1 MSISTLIGVLV
12 GFGLF
17 LGAIAI
23 STDNYIVFLSVPSL
37 VIVLGGTLAAAFI
50 SFEARYVMQALRALG
65 EIFKAPSMRR
75 NMLNAE
81 VGRVIRWG
89 YLAQRGG
96 VVALESEINKDD
108 DPFLR
113 FGLELIVTGYDG
125 NDVLEILENS
135 AYQAFQRRVV
145 ISNIL
150 RSMGSTSPAFG
161 MIGTLVGL
169 IVMLATLGDDPSKL
183 GPGLAIALITTLYG
197 VLAAR
202 LVFMPTS
209 AKIAQR
215 EDIQRFRNHLMAV
228 GMAMLADKRN
238 PRYIQDRMNS
248 FLDPDLHYDIDR
260 QMKDAPGVAAAMAAR
275 SGEGRRRP
283 RGPAGTT
290 RDEPGRPGAT
300 RAAGRPGRG

>member
-37 VIVLGGTLAAAFI
+37 VIVLGGTMAAAFI
-50 SFEARYVMQALRALG
+50 SFEARYVMQELRALG

-202 LVFMPTS
+202 LIFMPT
-209 AKIAQR
+209 AHKIHQR

-260 QMKDAPGVAAAMAAR
+260 QMKDAPGGAAAMAAGR
-275 SGEGRRRP
+275 GGSGQRRP
-283 RGPAGTT
+283 RGL

>member
-17 LGAIAI
+17 LGAIAL
-23 STDNYIVFLSVPSL
+23 STDNFIVFFSLPSL
-37 VIVLGGTLAAAFI
+37 IIVLGGTLAAAFI
-50 SFEARYVMQALRALG
+50 SFEARYVMSALRALG
-65 EIFKAPSMRR
+65 EIFRAPSMRR

-89 YLAQRGG
+89 YLTQRGG
-96 VVALESEINKDD
+96 VVALESEIKQDD

-113 FGLELIVTGYDG
+113 FGLELLVTGYDG
-125 NDVLEILENS
+125 DDVLDILENS
-135 AYQAFQRRVV
+135 AYQAYQRRVV
-145 ISNIL
+145 VSNIL
-150 RSMGSTSPAFG
+150 RSMGATAPAFG

-169 IVMLATLGDDPSKL
+169 IVMLATLGDDPSML

-197 VLAAR
+197 VLSAR
-202 LVFMPTS
+202 LIFLPTA

-215 EDIQRFRNHLMAV
+215 EDLQRFRNHLMAV
-228 GMAMLADKRN
+228 GLAMLADKRN

-260 QMKDAPGVAAAMAAR
+260 QMKDAPGIAAATGR
-275 SGEGRRRP
+275 GSRRLQPREGGDR
-283 RGPAGTT
+283 
-290 RDEPGRPGAT
+290 PGRPGTPARPAT
-300 RAAGRPGRG
+300 RPGRS